1 MEEFEPG
8 STFKIVT
15 MIAALQEG
23 VVSDSDT
30 FVCNG
35 GVKFGNTTV
44 KCWKREGHGTQT
56 LAEVLKNSCN
66 VGMMEIGERLGYDDI
81 F

>member
-1 MEEFEPG
+1 MWRNWLVSDTFEPG

-44 KCWKREGHGTQT
+44 KCWKREGM
-56 LAEVLKNSCN
+56 ELK
-66 VGMMEIGERLGYDDI
+66 L
-81 F
+81 